1 MSLSIGREINGKVI
15 YALLANAI
23 HPLADPE
30 EIRII
35 PGKTV
40 QILKASN
47 GARTCPPPPTD
58 YLNNFELSSV

>member
-35 PGKTV
+35 PGKTR
-40 QILKASN
+40 A
-47 GARTCPPPPTD
+47 
-58 YLNNFELSSV
+58 NFESVEWGANLPAAANGLP